1 MKLRLDVP
9 EPVFRLA
16 EQLER
21 EGFETWTVGGAVR
34 DGLRGRPAEREDWD
48 LATRAT
54 PAQMRRLFRRT
65 VPLGPEYGT
74 VGVFGEDGTLYE
86 ITTFRHDVVTYG
98 RKAVVSFAETV
109 EEDLSR
115 RDFTINAMA
124 WHPLE
129 KRLLDPHGGLR
140 DLRDG
145 ILRAVGDPSER
156 FREDYLRVLRG
167 LRFAGSLGLKI
178 EPATW
183 TGLGSAVPG
192 LARLSHERIREEL
205 VKVLTAPAPSGTLA
219 LYQHSGA
226 LEQILGDVVAPVPQ
240 AVLATVDAVS
250 RDDFEL
256 RLAVLLLCGRRD
268 PHDASAVA
276 ELLTRLRLSRA
287 EVERTVAAMSGR
299 LGPDASL
306 LAGAAE
312 RRRWVAR
319 MGREGVRDVFR
330 VWEGALAAGTAPHG
344 KDSVRSVTDAIRRD
358 WREGVPV
365 SVAELAI
372 AGRDLV
378 ARGWKPGPRIGEAL
392 QRLLEA
398 VWEDAA
404 PNRREALLER
414 VATMEEEH
422 S

>member
-1 MKLRLDVP
+1 
-9 EPVFRLA
+9 
-16 EQLER
+16 
-21 EGFETWTVGGAVR
+21 
-34 DGLRGRPAEREDWD
+34 
-48 LATRAT
+48 
-54 PAQMRRLFRRT
+54 
-65 VPLGPEYGT
+65 
-74 VGVFGEDGTLYE
+74 
-86 ITTFRHDVVTYG
+86 
-98 RKAVVSFAETV
+98 
-109 EEDLSR
+109 
-115 RDFTINAMA
+115 
-124 WHPLE
+124 
-129 KRLLDPHGGLR
+129 
-140 DLRDG
+140 
-145 ILRAVGDPSER
+145 
-156 FREDYLRVLRG
+156 
-167 LRFAGSLGLKI
+167 
-178 EPATW
+178 
-183 TGLGSAVPG
+183 
-192 LARLSHERIREEL
+192 
-205 VKVLTAPAPSGTLA
+205 
-219 LYQHSGA
+219 
-226 LEQILGDVVAPVPQ
+226 
-240 AVLATVDAVS
+240 
-250 RDDFEL
+250 
-256 RLAVLLLCGRRD
+256 
-268 PHDASAVA
+268 
-276 ELLTRLRLSRA
+276 
-287 EVERTVAAMSGR
+287 MSGR